1 MAIKHVLLAILA
13 EEPTHGYE
21 LKKRIDETLG
31 SLWSLQQAQIYNN
44 LRLLEKAE
52 LIELDARIAQANLPD
67 QKHFRLTETGQTELT
82 SWLSSPVPSNRQFKD
97 DFYLKLITLI
107 RVCCPQKP
115 PSSPKDPAV
124 VHQQLNDLLWQQRE
138 AHLRHLRGLEKAF
151 SQAEIEGD
159 IMTAT
164 LLEGAILH
172 TEADLTWLDRCEER
186 LPAVLNKTNG
196 ENLP

>member
-52 LIELDARIAQANLPD
+52 LIELDARIAQENLPD
-67 QKHFRLTETGQTELT
+67 QKHFRLTEGGQHELAN
-82 SWLSSPVPSNRQFKD
+82 WLTSPVPSNRQFRD
-97 DFYLKLITLI
+97 DFYLKLLTRV
-107 RVCCPQKP
+107 RVCRMQK
-115 PSSPKDPAV
+115 SCVDPG
-124 VHQQLNDLLWQQRE
+124 QQLNELLWQQRE
-138 AHLRHLRGLEKAF
+138 VHLVQLRDLEKAF
-151 SQAEIEGD
+151 SQSEARGD
-159 IMTAT
+159 VMTAT

-172 TEADLTWLDRCEER
+172 VEADLAWLDRCEER
-186 LPAVLNKTNG
+186 LPSVLNGAGQAKGGNP
-196 ENLP
+196 L

>member
-52 LIELDARIAQANLPD
+52 LIELDARIAQENLPD

-82 SWLSSPVPSNRQFKD
+82 SWLTSPVPSTRQFKD

-107 RVCCPQKP
+107 RVYCPQKLD
-115 PSSPKDPAV
+115 PSQKEPAV
-124 VHQQLNDLLWQQRE
+124 AHQQLNDLLWQQRE
-138 AHLRHLRGLEKAF
+138 AHLRHLRELEKAF
-151 SQAEIEGD
+151 TQSEIEGD

-186 LPAVLNKTNG
+186 LPIALARAQ
-196 ENLP
+196 EEHLP